1 MYKLRLREDRGKTTT
16 KWLKSAHTFSFAQ
29 YFDPFNMGFSDL
41 RVIND
46 DIVAPDGGFGLHPH
60 ANMEIISVVL
70 QGQLEHKD
78 STGEEKILNP
88 GDIQVMTAGSGVMHS
103 EFNPSSENI
112 VHFLQIWI
120 LPYKKNLNP
129 SYDQKHFSKESML
142 NKLCLVVSDDARH
155 GSLKINQNAL
165 VYQSVIE
172 ADKTIIYDMP
182 ENRKFWIQV
191 AQGAIEVNSNILEAG
206 DGISIVNESGLLEI
220 EGVDIESNFL
230 LFDLRNLTV

>member
-1 MYKLRLREDRGKTTT
+1 MYKLRLREDRGKTIT

-78 STGEEKILNP
+78 STGEEKILNA

-120 LPYKKNLNP
+120 LPCKKNLNP
-129 SYDQKHFSKESML
+129 SYEQKHFSKESML
-142 NKLCLVVSDDARH
+142 NKLCLIVSDDARH
-155 GSLKINQNAL
+155 GSLKINQDAL
-165 VYQSVIE
+165 IYQSVIE

-191 AQGAIEVNSNILEAG
+191 AKGAIEVNSNILEAG
-206 DGISIVNESGLLEI
+206 DGISIVKESGLLEI
-220 EGVDIESNFL
+220 EGVDMESNFL
-230 LFDLRNLTV
+230 LFDLRNLTI